1 MNRPPNLRKLKA
13 GGRRSAAAPRPYLEE
28 IALVRVRFQEV
39 DSLRIVWHG
48 HYVSYFEEGRRAFG
62 RRFGLDYPVFVEHR
76 LAAPVVQLS
85 VNYLAPARMNDVLA
99 VTARL
104 FRSEA
109 AKLEFAYE
117 IRRSGDNL
125 LLATGSTI
133 QAFTTLDGELILQ
146 PPPLLI
152 ERYREWES
160 LWLQP

>member
-1 MNRPPNLRKLKA
+1 MTLPQNLPKPRT
-13 GGRRSAAAPRPYLEE
+13 GGRKSAERLRPYLEE
-28 IALVRVRFQEV
+28 TTPVRVRFQEV

-62 RRFGLDYPVFVEHR
+62 RRFGLDYPVFLEHH

-117 IRRSGDNL
+117 IRRSGEDL
-125 LLATGSTI
+125 VLATGSTV

-146 PPPLLI
+146 PPPLLV
-152 ERYREWES
+152 ERYRQWES
-160 LWLQP
+160 LWIRP